1 MNSVWLSGK
10 AQDDVWIRKNERGR
24 LIASFVILDGENAI
38 RCIAFDKMADK
49 AGMMVKKDRFVEVSG
64 ALSLYR
70 SKNKENKVNYIYNV
84 MVDGLEVPCL
94 EGNKIDR

>member
-10 AQDDVWIRKNERGR
+10 AVDDAWIRKNEKGR
-24 LIASFVILDGENAI
+24 LITSFSIRDGENFI

-49 AGMMVKKDRFVEVSG
+49 AGMVVKKDRFIELSG
-64 ALSLYR
+64 ALTLYR
-70 SKNKENKVNYIYNV
+70 SKNKEGRANYLYNV

-94 EGNKIDR
+94 EKDKND